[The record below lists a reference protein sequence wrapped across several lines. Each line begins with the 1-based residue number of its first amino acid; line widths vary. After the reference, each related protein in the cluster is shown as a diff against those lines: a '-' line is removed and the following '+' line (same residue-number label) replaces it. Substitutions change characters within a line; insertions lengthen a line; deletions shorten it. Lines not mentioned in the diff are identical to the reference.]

1 MQRRW
6 YWAAPPLRGGGGGSR
21 RVRQSTRQSIRQGS
35 DDVVLGRESLWFDAT
50 AAGNDDLAEIG
61 ARLAVREALV
71 KDNEWHRIFQSSEGV
86 AGVSSGLLRRSGG
99 PPWRLPAGADGS
111 GGDLF
116 TDTTDR
122 FVERA

>member
-1 MQRRW
+1 MGRMQRRW
-6 YWAAPPLRGGGGGSR
+6 YWAAPPLRGGGGSR
-21 RVRQSTRQSIRQGS
+21 RVRQSTRQSS
-35 DDVVLGRESLWFDAT
+35 DDVVLGRESLWFDVT

-86 AGVSSGLLRRSGG
+86 AGVSRGLLRRSGG